1 MIPLQT
7 LSRCFEGVVP
17 ATVATCSAN
26 GIPNI
31 SVISHV
37 HQVDARHVALSR
49 QFFNK
54 TTRNFLENPQ
64 ARVTLWDPVTFEV
77 YDLTMRFVRSET
89 SGPVFDRMAVRIDAI
104 ASHTGMTGIFRLLAA
119 DVFEVTD
126 VYHVTQHLAPL
137 PAAASETAG
146 SGDDGGADLPLEPAS
161 MPPEH
166 REELWVLQ
174 RISARMNQAADLGAL
189 LGAVLDSLNVDF
201 GFGHAKVLLVDETG
215 RRLFT
220 VASRGYDESGVGS
233 EVVFGEGLI
242 GTVARDRRILRVGQM
257 ESGLRYGRAVRAALQ
272 SEGATTPEGGIDGS
286 ASLLP
291 EIPLPGLA
299 DAQSHL
305 AIPLLVRDRLVGVLA
320 IESRAPGAFASWHEA
335 FLGIVADQ
343 VAAGIERLATPDA
356 EEPDAAARMAASGSA
371 GSGGGAPGAAS
382 GSAGPARGRRR
393 RQLVFYQNDDCVFV
407 DGEYLIRNVPGRIL
421 WKLLKSRV
429 QTGRADF
436 TNRELRL
443 DPSLGLP
450 ALRDNLESR
459 LILLRQRLQQ
469 KCADIRLPSRG
480 RGRFGVEVDCELDL
494 IEKATA

>member
-1 MIPLQT
+1 VIPLQT
-7 LSRCFEGVVP
+7 FSRCFEGVVP
-17 ATVATCSAN
+17 ATVATCSAD
-26 GIPNI
+26 GVPNV

-37 HQVDARHVALSR
+37 YQVDARHVALSR

-54 TTRNFLENPQ
+54 TTRNFLENPR
-64 ARVTLWDPVTFEV
+64 ARVTMWDPVTFEV
-77 YDLTMRFVRSET
+77 YELTMRFVRSET
-89 SGPVFDRMAVRIDAI
+89 SGPVFDRMSVRIDAI
-104 ASHTGMTGIFRLLAA
+104 ASHAGMTGIFRLLAA
-119 DVFEVTD
+119 DVFEVSD
-126 VYHVTQHLAPL
+126 VYHVTQHLAPVS
-137 PAAASETAG
+137 AEEAG
-146 SGDDGGADLPLEPAS
+146 GDDGGPDLPLEPTS
-161 MPPEH
+161 VPPEN

-174 RISARMNQAADLGAL
+174 RISARMNQAADLDAL
-189 LGAVLDSLNVDF
+189 LGAVLDSLNLDF
-201 GFGHAKVLLVDETG
+201 GFRHAKVLLVDETG

-242 GTVARDRRILRVGQM
+242 GTVARDRRILRVGQLK
-257 ESGLRYGRAVRAALQ
+257 SGLRYGRAVRAALQ
-272 SEGATTPEGGIDGS
+272 SEGTATAGVGVGGGG
-286 ASLLP
+286 AALLP

-320 IESRAPGAFASWHEA
+320 LESRVPGTFASWHEA

-356 EEPDAAARMAASGSA
+356 EDSDATSRASGPDPAKSGGATPAAAFARAAG
-371 GSGGGAPGAAS
+371 
-382 GSAGPARGRRR
+382 AGPVEGRRR
-393 RQLVFYQNDDCVFV
+393 RFVFYQNDDCVFV
-407 DGEYLIRNVPGRIL
+407 DGEYLIRNIPGRIL
-421 WKLLKSRV
+421 WKLLKSR
-429 QTGRADF
+429 QETGRADF

-494 IEKATA
+494 VEKATA